1 MTFAVVFR
9 RVAQTEFDQAALW
22 YEEQRLGLGTEF
34 VVEIDRSIRS
44 AAEHPE
50 RYPIMHRDL
59 RCVRVRRFP
68 YSVFYRIEQRR
79 VVVLALIHAR
89 RDPAVWQQRA

>member
-1 MTFAVVFR
+1 MTFAVVFQ
-9 RVAQTEFDQAALW
+9 RVAQTEFDRAALW

-34 VVEIDRSIRS
+34 VVEIDRAIRS

-50 RYPIMHRDL
+50 RYPVMHRDL

-68 YSVFYRIEQRR
+68 YSVFYRIERPR